1 MIVLFALV
9 LAALSASGKVIFTKP
24 GQTVTL
30 ECGVSDSKNLRW
42 SLNGVLVI
50 SVSGSYGYQSK
61 GNTHMKSRCSLKQAD
76 LVVRGVVEADAG
88 TFTCQAG
95 VHSQEMT
102 LVVFSVGVT
111 PSHDLQAGSQA
122 KLSCE
127 AKPGEVGVQWQGPDE
142 KIHPASKEVSLD
154 LVGRQD
160 AGTWKCTLSLNSD
173 THTESLEVTVKE
185 PRPMTPSPPSMIPGN
200 VDVSPGGAAVDP
212 RSPHATAPLGIPW
225 WMWAV
230 IGGGGLVVVLLAI
243 LVACMCRRVRR
254 KRRLARKMKN
264 GLQLRT
270 PPQYCQCDRPTAAA
284 KPQQRRQRAKP
295 SAPPQQT
302 LLVE

>member
-24 GQTVTL
+24 GESVTL
-30 ECGVSDSKNLRW
+30 ECGVGDSNNVRW
-42 SLNGVLVI
+42 NHENVLVI
-50 SVSGSYGYQSK
+50 SLSRSFPTK
-61 GNTHMKSRCSLKQAD
+61 GDTPMKTRCFLKEAN
-76 LVVRGVVEADAG
+76 LVVKQVTEADAG
-88 TFTCQAG
+88 TFTCTAG
-95 VHSQEMT
+95 GHTQEVI
-102 LVVFSVGVT
+102 LVVFSVGVD
-111 PSHDLQAGSQA
+111 PSHYPQVDGKAELHC
-122 KLSCE
+122 K
-127 AKPGEVGVQWQGPDE
+127 AKPDGVGVQWQGPDG
-142 KIHPASKEVSLD
+142 KVHPASAKVSLD
-154 LVGRQD
+154 PVGRQN
-160 AGTWKCTLSLNSD
+160 AGTWKCTLSHSSD

-185 PRPMTPSPPSMIPGN
+185 RRPTTPSPPSIIPGN
-200 VDVSPGGAAVDP
+200 VGVSPGGVEPVDP
-212 RSPHATAPLGIPW
+212 VSPHGTTLLGIPL

-254 KRRLARKMKN
+254 KRRIARKMKN

-295 SAPPQQT
+295 SPPPLQS